1 MLPGAPC
8 VFVPFRPE
16 QSPEMSQPPSCFF
29 TAAMWCVPLDWCF
42 RWCCMVSTLIN
53 LLQAWFALYL
63 ESFRALLP
71 ASWADLA
78 LVSGRV
84 LIF

>member
-1 MLPGAPC
+1 MVSHTTRLYLHRCSGSDG
-8 VFVPFRPE
+8 PE
-16 QSPEMSQPPSCFF
+16 Q
-29 TAAMWCVPLDWCF
+29 A
-42 RWCCMVSTLIN
+42 R
-53 LLQAWFALYL
+53 QALAKAWLALYL

>member
-1 MLPGAPC
+1 MA
-8 VFVPFRPE
+8 
-16 QSPEMSQPPSCFF
+16 MSQDVNTTVLS
-29 TAAMWCVPLDWCF
+29 
-42 RWCCMVSTLIN
+42 
-53 LLQAWFALYL
+53 LQAWLALYL